1 MPKKQHPFQR
11 INYATLI
18 AITMA
23 KKHSKESQQ
32 KALKCE
38 AYQLNISLSE
48 LKRLKSAGDGE
59 DRNSPLPHPGDI
71 IVSHESYETVSLQDA
86 PQEVVPGCMPRE
98 AASQEAASEA
108 ASPVIAVVPGVHKAT
123 SRGTAS
129 PEAALREALLQ
140 DATSR
145 EAPPVITVMSGA
157 HEATSRRDRDA
168 LREAASQEAKS
179 PVITVVPGAHKAT
192 SRGAASPEG
201 VLQEAL
207 LLEASLREASPVLTV
222 VS

>member
-1 MPKKQHPFQR
+1 MPKKQHPFRR
-11 INYATLI
+11 INYVTLI

-32 KALKCE
+32 KALKRE

-129 PEAALREALLQ
+129 PEAALQEALLQ
-140 DATSR
+140 EATSQ

-157 HEATSRRDRDA
+157 HEATSQGTGMRCERLRRKR
-168 LREAASQEAKS
+168 
-179 PVITVVPGAHKAT
+179 P
-192 SRGAASPEG
+192 SRLS
-201 VLQEAL
+201 
-207 LLEASLREASPVLTV
+207 
-222 VS
+222 